1 MLKSLTQDETENLKL
16 IVNSEEFSTFVNFL
30 NNLLAKEENSV
41 IMYDYMGGS
50 DRELALKLAHV
61 DGYRKL
67 INDISQLKKT
77 LT

>member
-1 MLKSLTQDETENLKL
+1 MLKSLTQDEAENLKL

-61 DGYRKL
+61 GGYRKL